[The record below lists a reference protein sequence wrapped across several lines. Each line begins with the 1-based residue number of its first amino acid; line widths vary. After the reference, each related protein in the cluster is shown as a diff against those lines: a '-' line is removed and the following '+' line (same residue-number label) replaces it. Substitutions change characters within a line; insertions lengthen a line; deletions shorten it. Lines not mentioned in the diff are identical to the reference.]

1 MAKTAVRQRGHMRSP
16 AKIAG
21 LRVARGMLFLGAAAV
36 RRGWTGRRPELP
48 RRKRKERERVNDE
61 LGVRRAPGGLLVV
74 REGGGSGRG
83 FGVGRRWWFREE
95 VGSLRGGAIC
105 LGAAQRHGGGTG
117 WARILAGR
125 GPSRRTKGRAA
136 GREAEPS
143 DGTPSRRA
151 RGRAKPNHDPAAPF
165 PTKISTSRRTDAI
178 ESLQTPRMH
187 GHEPIE
193 SVRTPPTRCHEAF
206 ESSQSSATHR
216 REAIEPR

>member
-1 MAKTAVRQRGHMRSP
+1 MRSP

-143 DGTPSRRA
+143 RTTTRPRLSRQKYRPRA
-151 RGRAKPNHDPAAPF
+151 ARTRSNRSKRHGCTDTSRSNRSGRRQRVAMRRSNPPKAAPR
-165 PTKISTSRRTDAI
+165 IAARRSNRAEVPPCIATRRPNRL
-178 ESLQTPRMH
+178 ERPRWL
-187 GHEPIE
+187 
-193 SVRTPPTRCHEAF
+193 A
-206 ESSQSSATHR
+206 
-216 REAIEPR
+216 